1 MNAETTSQSAIP
13 YYSLKDFTDRKP
25 FKLREGQ
32 VIAVRKPLD
41 WTSFNVV
48 SYFRVAVRKQLG
60 IKKIKVG
67 HAGSLDPK
75 ATGILLL
82 ATGRATKC
90 IERLMDGTKEYVS
103 ELKFGATTP
112 SFDTEHEEDAT
123 FPYEHITEA
132 NLRSELQRMQGEQM
146 QVPPLFSAISVNG
159 KRAYHLARKGVEH
172 SLPPKRILLSELDLL
187 DFRPPYARLRIV
199 CSRGTYIRALARDLG
214 IAMDSGAYLT
224 ALERTRVG
232 QISIEDAFDIEVL
245 PDLIALSEISSE

>member
-1 MNAETTSQSAIP
+1 MSEETTSQSAIP
-13 YYSLKDFTDRKP
+13 YYSRKDFTDRKP

-90 IERLMDGTKEYVS
+90 IERLMDGTKEYVG

-132 NLRSELQRMQGEQM
+132 NLRDELQRMQGEQM

-172 SLPPKRILLSELDLL
+172 ALPPKRILLSELDLL

-232 QISIEDAFDIEVL
+232 QISIEDAFDIEAL

>member
-1 MNAETTSQSAIP
+1 
-13 YYSLKDFTDRKP
+13 
-25 FKLREGQ
+25 
-32 VIAVRKPLD
+32 
-41 WTSFNVV
+41 
-48 SYFRVAVRKQLG
+48 
-60 IKKIKVG
+60 
-67 HAGSLDPK
+67 
-75 ATGILLL
+75 
-82 ATGRATKC
+82 
-90 IERLMDGTKEYVS
+90 
-103 ELKFGATTP
+103 
-112 SFDTEHEEDAT
+112 
-123 FPYEHITEA
+123 
-132 NLRSELQRMQGEQM
+132 MQGEQM

>member
-1 MNAETTSQSAIP
+1 MSAETTSQSAIP

-90 IERLMDGTKEYVS
+90 IERLMDGTKEYVA

-112 SFDTEHEEDAT
+112 SFDTEHEEDAS

-187 DFRPPYARLRIV
+187 NFRPPFARLRIV

-214 IAMDSGAYLT
+214 IAMESGAYLT

-232 QISIEDAFDIEVL
+232 QISIEDAFDIEAL
-245 PDLIALSEISSE
+245 PDIIALSEISSE

>member
-1 MNAETTSQSAIP
+1 MSAETTSQSAIP
-13 YYSLKDFTDRKP
+13 YYSLKNFTDRKP

-60 IKKIKVG
+60 IRKIKVG

-90 IERLMDGTKEYVS
+90 IERLMDGTKEYVA

-123 FPYEHITEA
+123 FPYKHITEA

-172 SLPPKRILLSELDLL
+172 DLPPKRILLSELDLL

-232 QISIEDAFDIEVL
+232 QISIEDAFDIEAL

>member
-90 IERLMDGTKEYVS
+90 IERLMDGTKEYVA

-172 SLPPKRILLSELDLL
+172 SLPPKRILLSELELL

-232 QISIEDAFDIEVL
+232 EIHIEEAFDIEAL

>member
-13 YYSLKDFTDRKP
+13 YYSRKDFTDRKP

-90 IERLMDGTKEYVS
+90 IERLMDGTKEYVA

-123 FPYEHITEA
+123 FPYEHITGA
-132 NLRSELQRMQGEQM
+132 NLRCELQRMQGEQM

-172 SLPPKRILLSELDLL
+172 DLPPKRILLSELDLL

-214 IAMDSGAYLT
+214 SAMDSGAYLT

-232 QISIEDAFDIEVL
+232 QISIEDAFDIEAL

>member
-1 MNAETTSQSAIP
+1 MSAETTSQSAIP

-90 IERLMDGTKEYVS
+90 IERLMDGTKEYVA

-112 SFDTEHEEDAT
+112 SFDTEHEEDAS

-214 IAMDSGAYLT
+214 TAMDSGAYLT

-232 QISIEDAFDIEVL
+232 QISIEDAFDIEAL

>member
-1 MNAETTSQSAIP
+1 MSAETTSQSAIP
-13 YYSLKDFTDRKP
+13 YYSRKDFTDRKP

-48 SYFRVAVRKQLG
+48 SYFRVAVRKQLS

-90 IERLMDGTKEYVS
+90 IERLMDGTKEYVA

-187 DFRPPYARLRIV
+187 NFRPPFARLRIV

-214 IAMDSGAYLT
+214 IAMESGAYLT

-232 QISIEDAFDIEVL
+232 QISIEDAFDIEAL
-245 PDLIALSEISSE
+245 PDIIALSEISSE

>member
-90 IERLMDGTKEYVS
+90 IERLMDGTKEYVA

-172 SLPPKRILLSELDLL
+172 SLPPKRILLGELELL
-187 DFRPPYARLRIV
+187 DFHLPYARLRIV

-214 IAMDSGAYLT
+214 TTMDSGAYLT

-232 QISIEDAFDIEVL
+232 QISIEDAFDIEAL

>member
-1 MNAETTSQSAIP
+1 MSAETTSQSAIP
-13 YYSLKDFTDRKP
+13 YYSRKDFTDRKP

-90 IERLMDGTKEYVS
+90 IERLMDGTKEYVA

-112 SFDTEHEEDAT
+112 SFDTEHEEDAS

-187 DFRPPYARLRIV
+187 NFRPPFARLRIV

-214 IAMDSGAYLT
+214 IAMESGAYLT

-232 QISIEDAFDIEVL
+232 QISIEDAFDIEAL
-245 PDLIALSEISSE
+245 PDIIALSEISSE

>member
-90 IERLMDGTKEYVS
+90 IERLMDGTKEYVA

-132 NLRSELQRMQGEQM
+132 NLHSELQRMQGEQM

-232 QISIEDAFDIEVL
+232 EIYIEDAFDIEAL
-245 PDLIALSEISSE
+245 PALIALSEISSE

>member
-90 IERLMDGTKEYVS
+90 IERLMDGTKEYVA

-172 SLPPKRILLSELDLL
+172 DLPPKRILLSELDLL

-232 QISIEDAFDIEVL
+232 QIYIEDAFDIEAL
-245 PDLIALSEISSE
+245 PDLIALSETSSE

>member
-1 MNAETTSQSAIP
+1 M
-13 YYSLKDFTDRKP
+13 
-25 FKLREGQ
+25 LREGQ

-90 IERLMDGTKEYVS
+90 IERLMDGTKEYVA

-172 SLPPKRILLSELDLL
+172 DLPPKRILLSELDLL

-214 IAMDSGAYLT
+214 TTMDSGAYLT

-232 QISIEDAFDIEVL
+232 QISIEDAFDIEAL